1 MHYRNQNV
9 PEPTYEMVTK
19 LTLDDVSMEK
29 NPSYSVADAQNSSSD
44 HHYNIINANDDVKDK
59 KDKLM
64 YILHT
69 IDRYIRVCSS
79 RNFMN

>member
-19 LTLDDVSMEK
+19 LTPDDVSMEK

-44 HHYNIINANDDVKDK
+44 HHYNIIPANDDVKDK

-64 YILHT
+64 YILYT

-79 RNFMN
+79 RTFMN